1 MTKLQKMKIIIK
13 MMCLFF
19 LLACTKDEINT
30 FEGAIPF
37 YKEGI
42 SNLRSDILDKKDG
55 VQNSLFTFS
64 SNVYTDE
71 LSQEVI
77 IRILSDDID
86 LSVGKDLGFMNIYKE
101 RVDIYKSNKDY
112 QAALNESLPL
122 SFTLNKD
129 MLYSIGFDKRED
141 SVSFFIREIEAD
153 KNVLKEFKR
162 TYSAQKDPYQ
172 LLMWGK
178 PFFAVRRGEVKL
190 LDSWITAPFHNPVLS
205 IFGDS
210 FVEGTMLLI
219 NGIDRKYRWSSMLTS
234 VLGKERCLVDG
245 KGGEMMSDG
254 FINRFKIEN
263 SWYKTKY
270 VILALG
276 TNNYLNV
283 EEYKKYVLQA
293 ISILRNNGQ
302 IPILL
307 TVTPRKDRDYEP
319 VKLINDWIK
328 SMNIKYIDMHEAVT
342 KENDPTQWRD
352 GYLFYDGI
360 HPTPNGY
367 KAMYEQ
373 VLKDLPEIFKEDHL
387 SMSYQNS

>member
-64 SNVYTDE
+64 SNVYADE

-141 SVSFFIREIEAD
+141 SVSFFIR
-153 KNVLKEFKR
+153 KV
-162 TYSAQKDPYQ
+162 Y
-172 LLMWGK
+172 
-178 PFFAVRRGEVKL
+178 
-190 LDSWITAPFHNPVLS
+190 
-205 IFGDS
+205 
-210 FVEGTMLLI
+210 
-219 NGIDRKYRWSSMLTS
+219 
-234 VLGKERCLVDG
+234 
-245 KGGEMMSDG
+245 
-254 FINRFKIEN
+254 
-263 SWYKTKY
+263 
-270 VILALG
+270 
-276 TNNYLNV
+276 
-283 EEYKKYVLQA
+283 
-293 ISILRNNGQ
+293 
-302 IPILL
+302 PI
-307 TVTPRKDRDYEP
+307 
-319 VKLINDWIK
+319 
-328 SMNIKYIDMHEAVT
+328 
-342 KENDPTQWRD
+342 
-352 GYLFYDGI
+352 
-360 HPTPNGY
+360 
-367 KAMYEQ
+367 
-373 VLKDLPEIFKEDHL
+373 
-387 SMSYQNS
+387 